1 MNVSGESHRRFSP
14 LPLFLMHH
22 ERFLFTISA
31 NVEAFQLQ
39 MCQNVT
45 KQISSLNIIIII
57 YFIILIV
64 IIVMVPS
71 NPLFGMFVRLH
82 VFPFHWAVWL
92 LSSVGFI
99 ASHGARATSFRWLWA
114 PKHICEM

>member
-1 MNVSGESHRRFSP
+1 
-14 LPLFLMHH
+14 
-22 ERFLFTISA
+22 
-31 NVEAFQLQ
+31 

-92 LSSVGFI
+92 LPSVEIRFTWGPCHVISMALGTQAHLWNVENDLKSSKIIIFTTDI
-99 ASHGARATSFRWLWA
+99 SSF
-114 PKHICEM
+114 